1 MLSLNRP
8 IAAFSLVFKGKFAR
22 STMTSGRNFGTFD
35 MILTLSPTQPARG
48 GAALSPS
55 LAPQVLFNGKPHT
68 IYGSGDVTS
77 RGNIT

>member
-35 MILTLSPTQPARG
+35 MIPPTQPARG

-55 LAPQVLFNGKPHT
+55 LVPQVLFNGKPHT